1 MNTREDYHVHCNYND
16 HSAPDLTIQHVIR
29 RAREIGLQTLAFTE
43 HVRKNSEWVS
53 KYLEEIE
60 FYKNNDKKYNKEEKE
75 EDNDKHSNSR
85 DHYNTAATTTTTT
98 MKTTIDNLKII
109 SGFEAKILSDGSV
122 NCKEQY
128 SENYFLIASFH
139 NIYGDKQIWI
149 NALYKAIE
157 NPDVNVIGHIAP
169 EPTFTLEKD
178 EVDTLA
184 SMIARNNKI
193 VEINAKYHRPPPGW
207 ILAFKKKGVKFHLGS
222 DAHSLQQIGQ
232 FEKIADLISL
242 VDG

>member
-1 MNTREDYHVHCNYND
+1 LNTREDYHVHCNYND
-16 HSAPDLTIQHVIR
+16 HSASDLTIQNVIR
-29 RAREIGLQTLAFTE
+29 RAREIGLQNLAFTE

-60 FYKNNDKKYNKEEKE
+60 FYKNNDKKYNNENE
-75 EDNDKHSNSR
+75 EDNDKHSNSK
-85 DHYNTAATTTTTT
+85 DHYNTATSTTSTTT

-122 NCKEQY
+122 NCEEQY

-193 VEINAKYHRPPPGW
+193 VEINAKYRRPPPGW

-232 FEKIADLISL
+232 FEKVADLISL